1 VIGKVIGWLVLFLVV
16 CYLFG
21 FSPAG
26 IIGDIIH
33 SASVMHQTAV
43 TGTH

>member
-1 VIGKVIGWLVLFLVV
+1 MIGRVVGWLVLFLVV

-26 IIGDIIH
+26 IIGDIFH
-33 SASVMHQTAV
+33 AATVMHTTAV